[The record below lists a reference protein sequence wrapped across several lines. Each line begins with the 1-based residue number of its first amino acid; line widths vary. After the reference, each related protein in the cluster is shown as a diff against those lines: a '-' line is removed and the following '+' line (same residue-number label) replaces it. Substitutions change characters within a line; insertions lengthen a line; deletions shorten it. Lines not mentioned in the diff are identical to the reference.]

1 MIIMMSNETIK
12 IAALILAVVIILATL
27 LTFTALDDDDGE
39 EQWEWKAGSEPLAD
53 DYIIIV
59 DEPTTAEE
67 MALVYALSSITYK
80 NDVYHPLFIIDEN
93 GLDDH
98 QIWTLQYSSN
108 KDVQKYLFS
117 NNPLLTIEQKLNA
130 KGIESNI
137 IQYPF
142 DRKSVNEALRGFMN
156 NPGLNQFSS
165 EIKVKDHHE
174 ALWVAGL
181 AGQKDSIVTI
191 DKKSTYDSQEE
202 VWEEMSDLGVP
213 ADYIVVANPDDFQGD
228 DIFYSIFNGEVN
240 SYHYKSMSAV
250 AAEIA
255 LFRSAYVVTQIDDL
269 EDIDARIP
277 LEYTALFPQGN
288 PELRDLFDETNDMYF
303 NNVQAYG
310 FYEKLLELNE
320 DYGPT
325 SYICLV
331 GGGEALPQF
340 EFFDY
345 SMSEGQ
351 LVEPI
356 IPEYTSSDV
365 AYGFLEPDTLDYMTA
380 AVGRIVNL
388 NVQGASNQ
396 IARTFGYDYIAKE
409 ITAGGYANQETFQWE
424 THTSSWNGYE
434 VADQRLQN
442 TPAIYFCED
451 SEDEGYDT
459 SYWSTLGAGGGYTDE
474 GGVTG
479 NIGFQQEL
487 EASALVAYRGH
498 GSWHG
503 SFYTWGRWVEKNIGV
518 GEQAANHVEGTDLQD
533 YYLPPQVS
541 TLVSCENSKI
551 HGTNYKSIPIV
562 REEAWAPNY
571 MYAGALGLSA
581 ATEVSYS
588 NIGQDLWAIP
598 GQGTGDSQWDIN
610 DLWYAGFWDGL
621 LDGSWE
627 DGQHN
632 GPEVSGA
639 EAVRNTE
646 NRYIENLKSNFDG
659 KYTTPFLE
667 PPTGMIHPARGE
679 LYGDESGMHWK
690 ETAMFSYVGEPMFQI
705 PVFNQGEGAVDPWH

>member
-1 MIIMMSNETIK
+1 MIKGRLSLIVNVFVVVLI
-12 IAALILAVVIILATL
+12 IASMFAMTYDGG
-27 LTFTALDDDDGE
+27 DDDE
-39 EQWEWKAGSEPLAD
+39 EDWEYSVGSEPLAE
-53 DYIIIV
+53 DYMIFV
-59 DEPTTAEE
+59 DAPESEE
-67 MALVYALSSITYK
+67 DMALIYALSSLVNK
-80 NDVYHPLFIIDEN
+80 GDVYHPLFILEDT
-93 GLDDH
+93 GLDEH
-98 QIWTLQYSSN
+98 QLWTLEWSSN

-117 NNPLLTIEQKLNA
+117 NGALLTVEQQMT
-130 KGIESNI
+130 GIGAEANI
-137 IQYPF
+137 IQFPF
-142 DRKSVNEALRGFMN
+142 TRESVNSALRGFKEN
-156 NPGLNQFSS
+156 SGPNTFTG
-165 EIKVKDHHE
+165 EIKVKDHRE
-174 ALWVAGL
+174 ALWVAPLAAQTDSVVTISKHATYKDQSDVWDELDALGL
-181 AGQKDSIVTI
+181 A
-191 DKKSTYDSQEE
+191 
-202 VWEEMSDLGVP
+202 
-213 ADYIVVANPDDFQGD
+213 ADYVVVANPDDYMND
-228 DIFYSIFNGEVN
+228 DVYYSIFEDMVT
-240 SYHYKSMSAV
+240 SYHYRSMAAV

-255 LFRSAYVVTQIDDL
+255 VVRNAYVITDIDDL
-269 EDIDARIP
+269 PEIQSRIP
-277 LEYTALFPQGN
+277 MEYTAIFPDGN
-288 PELRDLFDETNDMYF
+288 PGTGDLYDQTNDMFF

-310 FYEKLLELNE
+310 YYEKLVEVNAE
-320 DYGPT
+320 YGPT
-325 SYICLV
+325 SYVCLV
-331 GGGEALPQF
+331 GGAEALPQF

-345 SMSEGQ
+345 SMSEGMISDPN
-351 LVEPI
+351 L
-356 IPEYTSSDV
+356 PEYTSSDV
-365 AYGFLEPDTLDYMTA
+365 AFGFLDPDRMDYMTA

-409 ITAGGYANQETFQWE
+409 ITAAGYANGDTVMWE
-424 THTSSWNGYE
+424 EHTSSWNGYE

-459 SYWSTLGAGGGYTDE
+459 SYWSTLGAGGGFTDE
-474 GGVTG
+474 GGVTA
-479 NIGFQQEL
+479 NVGFRQEL

-503 SFYTWGRWVEKNIGV
+503 SFYTWGRWVEKNVGV
-518 GEQAANHVEGTDLQD
+518 GDQLANHVEGTDLQQ

-571 MYAGALGLSA
+571 MYAGAIGLSA

-588 NIGQDLWAIP
+588 NIGQDIWAIP

-621 LDGSWE
+621 LDGSFE

-659 KYTTPFLE
+659 KYTTPFLT
-667 PPTGMIHPARGE
+667 PPTGMIHPTRGE

-690 ETAMFSYVGEPMFQI
+690 ETAMFAYIGEPMFQI
-705 PVFNQGEGAVDPWH
+705 PVFNAGEGAVDPWH

>member
-1 MIIMMSNETIK
+1 MIVTV
-12 IAALILAVVIILATL
+12 LIVVLIVASMFAMTYDGG
-27 LTFTALDDDDGE
+27 DDE
-39 EQWEWKAGSEPLAD
+39 EDWTYEVGSEPLAE
-53 DYIIIV
+53 DYMIFV
-59 DEPTTAEE
+59 DAPESEE
-67 MALVYALSSITYK
+67 DMALIYALSSLVNK
-80 NDVYHPLFIIDEN
+80 GDVYHPLFILGDI

-98 QIWTLQYSSN
+98 QLWTLQYSSN

-117 NNPLLTIEQKLNA
+117 NGALLTVEQQMG
-130 KGIESNI
+130 GIGAEANI
-137 IQYPF
+137 VQFPF
-142 DRKSVNEALRGFMN
+142 TREAVNSALRGFMT
-156 NPGLNQFSS
+156 NPGPNTFSS
-165 EIKVKDHHE
+165 EIKVKDHRE
-174 ALWVAGL
+174 ALWVAPL
-181 AGQKDSIVTI
+181 AAQTDSIITLS
-191 DKKSTYDSQEE
+191 KQGTYNDQSD
-202 VWEEMSDLGVP
+202 VWSELSDIGLR
-213 ADYIVVANPDDFQGD
+213 ADYIVVANPDDYMND
-228 DIFYSIFNGEVN
+228 DVFYSIFEDMVT
-240 SYHYKSMSAV
+240 SYHYRSMAAV

-255 LFRSAYVVTQIDDL
+255 VVRNAYVVTDIDDL
-269 EDIDARIP
+269 EDIEERIP
-277 LEYTALFPQGN
+277 LEYTALFPEGN
-288 PELRDLFDETNDMYF
+288 PAARELNDETNDMYL
-303 NNVQAYG
+303 NNVKAYG
-310 FYEKLLELNE
+310 YYEKILDVSDEF
-320 DYGPT
+320 GPA

-331 GGGEALPQF
+331 GGAEALPQF

-345 SMSEGQ
+345 SMSEGNIAD
-351 LVEPI
+351 PI
-356 IPEYTSSDV
+356 LPEYTSSDV
-365 AYGFLEPDTLDYMTA
+365 AFGFLDPDRMDYMTA

-396 IARTFGYDYIAKE
+396 IARTFGYDYISKE
-409 ITAGGYANQETFQWE
+409 ITAAGYANGDTIEWE
-424 THTSSWNGYE
+424 EHTSSWNGYE

-479 NIGFQQEL
+479 NVGFKQEL

-518 GEQAANHVEGTDLQD
+518 GDQLANHVEGTDLQQ

-571 MYAGALGLSA
+571 MYAGAIGLSA

-610 DLWYAGFWDGL
+610 DLWYAGFWDGI
-621 LDGSWE
+621 LDGAFE
-627 DGQHN
+627 DGQHK

-667 PPTGMIHPARGE
+667 PPTGMIHPTRGE
-679 LYGDESGMHWK
+679 LYGDEAGMHWK
-690 ETAMFSYVGEPMFQI
+690 ETAMFSYIGEPMFQI
-705 PVFNQGEGAVDPWH
+705 PVFNPGEGAVDPWH